1 MVTTRIATRQ
11 SAWQCKWSRPGF
23 QLAGLEESVQ
33 PETLWVCV
41 RTGERRRL
49 SESACDQCPYW
60 QADEFRKN

>member
-1 MVTTRIATRQ
+1 MVTTLIATRQ

-23 QLAGLEESVQ
+23 RLAGLEESVQ

-41 RTGERRRL
+41 RTAERRPL

>member
-1 MVTTRIATRQ
+1 MVTTLIATRQ

-23 QLAGLEESVQ
+23 RLAALEESVQ

-41 RTGERRRL
+41 RTGERRLL